1 MTPLLVCLIEPS
13 ELVLFTDFAFQ
24 ANNGFEGKSMLSFQV
39 SGTLFEHNIYHPEID
54 GTPWKGLVPN
64 FLKHVPDINAQLKA
78 AGRAEIQVIGSNE

>member
-24 ANNGFEGKSMLSFQV
+24 ANNGFEGKSMLSFRV
-39 SGTLFEHNIYHPEID
+39 SGTLFEHIYHPEID

-64 FLKHVPDINAQLKA
+64 FLKYVPDINAQLKA
-78 AGRAEIQVIGSNE
+78 AGRAEIQVISSNE